1 MKTIKHKE
9 EEARGIGDNSETA
22 SDYINQQIDK
32 FGLIIN
38 KVIANVLEKT
48 LYYDL
53 AKEHHEGARTATR
66 VADRFRNLECL
77 IDNIDFREE
86 PIKLLQKFY
95 YADKTNPLLKNHPI
109 RKDHAIYERDIRD
122 LENMF
127 GKEVADYYRAR
138 VNVRS

>member
-53 AKEHHEGARTATR
+53 AKEHERSSFPLGRFVHLGCMDVFC
-66 VADRFRNLECL
+66 VAL
-77 IDNIDFREE
+77 
-86 PIKLLQKFY
+86 
-95 YADKTNPLLKNHPI
+95 A
-109 RKDHAIYERDIRD
+109 
-122 LENMF
+122 
-127 GKEVADYYRAR
+127 
-138 VNVRS
+138 